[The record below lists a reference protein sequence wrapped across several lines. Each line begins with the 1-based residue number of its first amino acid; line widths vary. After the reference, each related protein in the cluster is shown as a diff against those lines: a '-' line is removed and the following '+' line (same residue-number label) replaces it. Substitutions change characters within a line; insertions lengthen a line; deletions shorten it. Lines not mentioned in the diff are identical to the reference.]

1 MPKVVIQDGIILK
14 RIVTIRIPN
23 YLFKLEY
30 SPYDHINCNV
40 LIGCYI
46 TPYQEAIWYSFILV
60 YALNLF
66 FLIIYFMLCTM
77 AEETRNYWA
86 TIFAI

>member
-1 MPKVVIQDGIILK
+1 MPKVVIEDGIILQ

-23 YLFKLEY
+23 YLFIKVSL
-30 SPYDHINCNV
+30 YDYINCNV

-66 FLIIYFMLCTM
+66 SYYLFHAMYYGR
-77 AEETRNYWA
+77 RNP
-86 TIFAI
+86 